1 MPIVAL
7 ASTKGGCGKSTTA
20 LILASAFTADGYTV
34 HIIDADPSK
43 RLVKWAANGT
53 LPGGLTVSAADHTT
67 LRKAMNAA
75 AAKADLV
82 IIDVEGSANFSLAIA
97 AQISDAVIIPANL
110 SAPDVEDAVATVALI
125 RDSAGVNSQPTPH
138 GLLWSRVPAA
148 IRSREIAALESQIA
162 ESDIFVIGRIVERT
176 AYKSLFSYNTTLAN
190 LPKGEVPGL
199 DKANAEAAELAAQV
213 VALIQSAEKENAA

>member
-20 LILASAFTADGYTV
+20 LILASAFTADGYSV
-34 HIIDADPSK
+34 HIIDADPSG
-43 RLVKWAANGT
+43 RLVRWAANGT
-53 LPGGLTVSAADHTT
+53 PPNGLSVSAADHKT
-67 LRKAMNAA
+67 LRKAMQAA
-75 AAKADLV
+75 TSSADLV
-82 IIDVEGSANFSLAIA
+82 IVDVEGSANFSLAIA
-97 AQISDAVIIPANL
+97 AQLSDAVIIPANL

-125 RDSAGVNSQPTPH
+125 RDSAGVKSKPTPH

-162 ESDIFVIGRIVERT
+162 ESDIFVIGRVVERT

-190 LPKGEVPGL
+190 LPKAEVPGL
-199 DKANAEAAELAAQV
+199 DKANAEASALAEQV
-213 VALIQSAEKENAA
+213 VALIQSTEKDSAA